1 MVIFACILFVFASGF
16 LFYSLFGYPLLLAVL
31 ARRRSKPVGKD
42 GKIRTVSIII
52 PVFNGEQWIGPKLSS
67 IAALDYPAQSLQVIV
82 VSDGSTDRTESLAA
96 EFPGVQVIRIPK
108 SGKAAAVNAGMA
120 RATGEIL
127 FFNDV
132 RQRLKADCLTRIVA
146 CFADPDVGG
155 VCGELMIADGAT
167 QDELSVGLY
176 WKIEKWIRGQLS
188 SMGTLLVVTGCI
200 YAVRR
205 VLAEPLPADALGDD
219 IFMPQALLR
228 KGRRVIFAS
237 DAKAY
242 DYATGREVEF
252 QRKVRTLAGLY
263 QFVGRYGLGVHWFH
277 FFSYKMTRLFLPHM
291 LILVAITSFFLPEP
305 FAAIALGLQALFYGL
320 AALEGVF
327 PEGSWIKKIACTAR
341 TFCMLMGA
349 SLSAASVMF
358 QPPATLW
365 KPSRVRSPQQ
375 VKSPKLSG

>member
-52 PVFNGEQWIGPKLSS
+52 PVVNGEQWIGPKLSS

-205 VLAEPLPADALGDD
+205 RRFCA
-219 IFMPQALLR
+219 
-228 KGRRVIFAS
+228 KG
-237 DAKAY
+237 
-242 DYATGREVEF
+242 
-252 QRKVRTLAGLY
+252 
-263 QFVGRYGLGVHWFH
+263 
-277 FFSYKMTRLFLPHM
+277 
-291 LILVAITSFFLPEP
+291 VA
-305 FAAIALGLQALFYGL
+305 
-320 AALEGVF
+320 
-327 PEGSWIKKIACTAR
+327 
-341 TFCMLMGA
+341 
-349 SLSAASVMF
+349 
-358 QPPATLW
+358 
-365 KPSRVRSPQQ
+365 
-375 VKSPKLSG
+375 